1 MSDAKDARDYGIDE
15 VAVQSFEA
23 IGFKHPFPPE
33 LVSTYRKF
41 KLVRDRL
48 TPGRLSPE
56 GFAAVVLI
64 TEMVQKTGSARNRG
78 KQEKEPEAGAEG

>member
-1 MSDAKDARDYGIDE
+1 MSEADTQDYGMDE
-15 VAVQSFEA
+15 VAVQSFEVV
-23 IGFKHPFPPE
+23 GFKHPFPPE

-48 TPGRLSPE
+48 TPGRLSPD
-56 GFAAVVLI
+56 GYAAVVLL
-64 TEMVQKTGSARNRG
+64 TELVQKAGAARKPG